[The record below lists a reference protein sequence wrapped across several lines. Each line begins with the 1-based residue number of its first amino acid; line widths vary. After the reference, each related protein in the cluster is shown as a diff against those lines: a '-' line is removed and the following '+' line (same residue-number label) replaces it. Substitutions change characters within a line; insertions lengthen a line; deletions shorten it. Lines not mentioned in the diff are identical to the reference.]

1 MTGFGN
7 VKSVRLDNSEYF
19 AILGGL
25 WKGKKP
31 PFIRAGVIRN
41 TNFTPSGEID
51 YSDVAWLDVEAR
63 QLAKRQLRQGDII
76 IERSGGGPK
85 QPVGRVVQFRRS
97 DGMFSFSNFTTAVR
111 VKRLT
116 ELDPLFAFYV
126 LLELYQSGRTDDIQR
141 RTTGLRNLDFKAY
154 KERADFPLIPLPE
167 QRRIAHVLTT
177 VQTAIEQQARLI
189 ALTRELKSALMRK
202 LFTEGLRGEKQKE
215 TEIGSVPESWAIQ
228 SLKDNAQ
235 VKGGKRLPKGH
246 KLVAERT
253 DYPYLRVTDFENH
266 SVNTT
271 GLRYLLP
278 ETQVHIKRYII
289 TDKDVFISIAG
300 TIGVVGMIPP
310 ELDGANL
317 TENAARI
324 VVQNKRI
331 SPRFLMY
338 FLSTDGAQREI
349 HAQTVKNAQP
359 KLALVRIGS
368 LRIPIPEL
376 DEQEEIVQALDVL
389 RQKAILLQQK
399 RNLLEELFRA
409 LLHQLMTGQIRL
421 SDLDLPGFS

>member
-1 MTGFGN
+1 MSAASSWQEKEVRQVGEVVTGTTPSTKKPEYYGDEYKLISPADLDSGKYVTTAHRMLSALGLAQCRVLPKDTVLVGCIGN
-7 VKSVRLDNSEYF
+7 VGKIGMVADAKAATNQQINAVICNQGHDPHFIYYSLLHSRQRLEE
-19 AILGGL
+19 AAVKTTVPILN
-25 WKGKKP
+25 K
-31 PFIRAGVIRN
+31 
-41 TNFTPSGEID
+41 
-51 YSDVAWLDVEAR
+51 
-63 QLAKRQLRQGDII
+63 
-76 IERSGGGPK
+76 
-85 QPVGRVVQFRRS
+85 
-97 DGMFSFSNFTTAVR
+97 SNFERFA
-111 VKRLT
+111 
-116 ELDPLFAFYV
+116 LDIPLF
-126 LLELYQSGRTDDIQR
+126 
-141 RTTGLRNLDFKAY
+141 
-154 KERADFPLIPLPE
+154 PE

-215 TEIGSVPESWAIQ
+215 TEIGLVPESWEIQ
-228 SLKDNAQ
+228 RLRDNAQ

-246 KLVAERT
+246 KLVTEKT
-253 DYPYLRVTDFENH
+253 DYPYLRVTDFGNH
-266 SVNTT
+266 SVDVAD
-271 GLRYLLP
+271 LRCLLP
-278 ETQVHIKRYII
+278 ETQAHIKRYII

-310 ELDGANL
+310 ELNGANL

-376 DEQEEIVQALDVL
+376 DEQEEIVQALEVL

-399 RNLLEELFRA
+399 HNLLEELFRA
-409 LLHQLMTGQIRL
+409 LLHQLMTGQVRL
-421 SDLDLPGFS
+421 NDLDLPGFS